1 MSGLDVLSICISST
15 WFHVIG
21 GLANISAIQ
30 ADACQAAN
38 GTGINMGLMPAM
50 AIKLQN
56 FSQRKLIR
64 PADQSRLMQNSF
76 LFYFCN

>member
-1 MSGLDVLSICISST
+1 
-15 WFHVIG
+15 
-21 GLANISAIQ
+21 
-30 ADACQAAN
+30 
-38 GTGINMGLMPAM
+38 MGLMPAM